1 MLIQKI
7 VVSPEVADKIKCK
20 HGLDPIVAKNVLE
33 GVNYIE
39 KVGGGSYMA
48 IGLCSAGYVTLFFE
62 YETGTAEVKTAY
74 NSSNWQIDLYKR
86 KRG

>member
-7 VVSPEVADKIKCK
+7 VMSLEVADKIKCK

-33 GVNYIE
+33 GINYIE

-48 IGLCSAGYVTLFFE
+48 I
-62 YETGTAEVKTAY
+62 
-74 NSSNWQIDLYKR
+74 
-86 KRG
+86 